1 MKSMRTLSS
10 ALPLLLGLCAAL
22 PAAAQSRENNACG
35 PLKGSHYGPY
45 DYRSDHQKQSSSD
58 PMPHAEK
65 RELVEHAH
73 FTARVENLIGAQSG
87 GMIGPP
93 GPDLSYTLR
102 AFPNNHRA
110 LVSVIRYGE
119 KFKTETP
126 PGLQY
131 PVECYF
137 ERAIRFASDD
147 VIVRIIYSTYLTK
160 KGRNADAV
168 KQLQVSSDLAG
179 DNPFTHFNIGLAYFD
194 LKEYAAALQSAH
206 RALAL
211 GFERADLKEKL
222 KSAGQWQEPQ
232 PVDPA
237 ASAASAASVDPAA
250 SAASAN
256 SASPAAS
263 ATSQDKP

>member
-1 MKSMRTLSS
+1 MKNIRTLPS
-10 ALPLLLGLCAAL
+10 ALALLLGLCAAL
-22 PAAAQSRENNACG
+22 PAFAQLSLSICG

-45 DYRSDHQKQSSSD
+45 DYRPDHQKQSSD
-58 PMPHAEK
+58 PMSHAEK

-73 FTARVENLIGAQSG
+73 FTPRVENLIGAQSG
-87 GMIGPP
+87 GMIGSP

-137 ERAIRFASDD
+137 ERAIRFAPDD

-160 KGRNADAV
+160 KSRSADAI
-168 KQLQVSSDLAG
+168 KQLQISSDLAG
-179 DNPFTHFNIGLAYFD
+179 DQPFTHFNIGLAYFD
-194 LKEYAAALQSAH
+194 LKEFAAALQSAH
-206 RALAL
+206 RAQAL
-211 GFERADLKEKL
+211 GFERPDLQEKL
-222 KSAGQWQEPQ
+222 RGVGQWQEPA
-232 PVDPA
+232 PVEAA
-237 ASAASAASVDPAA
+237 ASAASSA
-250 SAASAN
+250 SAASA
-256 SASPAAS
+256 P
-263 ATSQDKP
+263 SQDKP

>member
-1 MKSMRTLSS
+1 MRSMKTLPLTLS
-10 ALPLLLGLCAAL
+10 LLLSLCY
-22 PAAAQSRENNACG
+22 AQSSFAQPSNNACG

-137 ERAIRFASDD
+137 ERAIRFAPDD
-147 VIVRIIYSTYLTK
+147 VIVRIIYTTFLTK
-160 KGRNADAV
+160 KNRAVEAV
-168 KQLQVSSDLAG
+168 KQLQVSSGLAG

-194 LKEYAAALQSAH
+194 LKEYDLALQSAH
-206 RALAL
+206 RAWGL
-211 GFERADLKEKL
+211 GFERPDLQEKL
-222 KSAGQWQEPQ
+222 KSVGKWQEP
-232 PVDPA
+232 VAADAA
-237 ASAASAASVDPAA
+237 ASAAA
-250 SAASAN
+250 SAAAG
-256 SASPAAS
+256 ASSPEPG
-263 ATSQDKP
+263 QDKP